1 MLIRFSPV
9 HFNGDKKRKKIK
21 KTSPDVPS
29 HRAVSKEVKQWTSL
43 VPVKS
48 WSSAGGMAVGTTK
61 GRDGRRGPS
70 WAAGGGTGSVSV
82 ERLPPD
88 KPRRTG
94 IPGTSEIWVNYL

>member
-1 MLIRFSPV
+1 M
-9 HFNGDKKRKKIK
+9 
-21 KTSPDVPS
+21 PS
-29 HRAVSKEVKQWTSL
+29 HTAVSKEVKQWTSL

-48 WSSAGGMAVGTTK
+48 WSSAGGMAVWTTK

-70 WAAGGGTGSVSV
+70 WAAGGGAGSVSV
-82 ERLPPD
+82 EMLPPD